1 MPVRLG
7 KEPLSWLLDK
17 NLKVENPK
25 PLKVSSKSNVRQAD
39 FLETSIESQIGK
51 YFMSSAY
58 SSLTCTSL
66 LRFDG
71 TGPVNKFLSR
81 RLLKHEIR
89 NSNGSIN
96 IHS

>member
-17 NLKVENPK
+17 YLKEENPK
-25 PLKVSSKSNVRQAD
+25 PLKVSSKFNVQQAD

-51 YFMSSAY
+51 YFMSSSY
-58 SSLTCTSL
+58 SSLTCTRL

-89 NSNGSIN
+89 NSNGSVN